1 MSKMKELGMSLDE
14 AIEAGE
20 GLVTSLK
27 EAIHYVEIILDV
39 GKDIKAMFSGKPEIK
54 AAAIPEKKPEALPAA
69 ETAAEPEKK
78 TYTKEEV
85 RKVLSEKS
93 GNGYREQVKALL
105 KKYGA
110 TNLSSIDPDDYAA
123 VVAEA
128 EAFNG

>member
-14 AIEAGE
+14 IIEAGD

-27 EAIHYVEIILDV
+27 EAIRNVEIILDAA
-39 GKDIKAMFSGKPEIK
+39 KDIKAMFSAGPEIK
-54 AAAIPEKKPEALPAA
+54 AAAIPTKEPKVKPDAPVV
-69 ETAAEPEKK
+69 AEPKKK

-93 GNGYREQVKALL
+93 GNGYREQVKELL

-110 TNLSSIDPDDYAA
+110 NNLSSINPDDYAA

>member
-1 MSKMKELGMSLDE
+1 VSKMKELGMSLDE
-14 AIEAGE
+14 MIEAGD

-27 EAIHYVEIILDV
+27 EAIHYVEIIL
-39 GKDIKAMFSGKPEIK
+39 GAAKDIKAMFSAGPEIK
-54 AAAIPEKKPEALPAA
+54 AAAIPATNPEVKPAA
-69 ETAAEPEKK
+69 PAAAEPEKK

-93 GNGYREQVKALL
+93 GNGYREQVKELL

-110 TNLSSIDPDDYAA
+110 NNLSSINPDDYAA
-123 VVAEA
+123 VVVEA

>member
-20 GLVTSLK
+20 GLVSSLK
-27 EAIHYVEIILDV
+27 EAIHYVEIIL
-39 GKDIKAMFSGKPEIK
+39 GAAKDIKEMFGGKPEVK
-54 AAAIPEKKPEALPAA
+54 ATAIPDKKPEALPAA
-69 ETAAEPEKK
+69 KPAAEPEKK

-93 GNGYREQVKALL
+93 GNGYREQVKTLL

-110 TNLSSIDPDDYAA
+110 SNLSSINPDDYAA